1 MKHISSAVGR
11 PGIIALRLGRR
22 GVTMVSAVLL
32 VFAAAGAVAQ
42 VPGEAR
48 TVVPG
53 AGEAAAGALG
63 TELGDRLSIALSSP
77 DYPVT
82 PGDTYELVFTVGG
95 ELTTTVVTVAS
106 NYALNLNLFG
116 TIDTRGLNYL
126 ELRRQVEEAVTEAYP
141 QSLPSFRL
149 VSVGLFEVTI
159 RGAIDET
166 TRVNAWGLSRLSDLV
181 QPLLRP
187 YSSSRRVLVTS
198 ATAGPRTFDLFSA
211 INLGETDENPRVR
224 PGDSVR
230 VLPVGSLVTVRGEVN
245 RPGRYEIL
253 SGDTLSNAVEYAGG
267 FAPNADASSVRLD
280 RAQDGR
286 TSTDRYDISDPD
298 AEGPVLRDSD
308 QITVYSGLRS
318 RPLVFIE
325 GALEPTAEETA
336 AEGQTIEIVEEDM
349 QDVEAGYLRIAEF
362 HHDGL
367 MLSDVIIALR
377 GRIATFADLGRTS
390 VLRAADGE
398 VVEVDG
404 SQLLYGYGDSEDVRL
419 EPFDTIFIPSRRVSV
434 LVSGPVAEPGLYLYV
449 PGQTAEYYIRRAGG
463 YDREISAT
471 GEYMILD
478 SAGNERPP
486 GSKVRPGDRIE
497 VQRNNFVYQFN
508 RHFPVIISGLS
519 IVTTVISVL
528 TLINQ

>member
-1 MKHISSAVGR
+1 MRFSPSTAGNPDIVALARVRSAV
-11 PGIIALRLGRR
+11 ILLCLLLL
-22 GVTMVSAVLL
+22 SAGSV
-32 VFAAAGAVAQ
+32 AAQ
-42 VPGEAR
+42 VPEEAR

-63 TELGDRLSIALSSP
+63 TELSDRLSIAVSSP

-82 PGDTYELVFTVGG
+82 PGDTYELIFTVGG

-106 NYALNLNLFG
+106 NYTLNLNIFG
-116 TIDTRGLNYL
+116 TIDTRGLNYV
-126 ELRRQVEEAVTEAYP
+126 ELRSQVENAVTEAYP
-141 QSLPSFRL
+141 QSMPAFRL
-149 VSVGLFEVTI
+149 VSIGLFEVTI
-159 RGAIDET
+159 HGAIDET
-166 TRVNAWGLSRLSDLV
+166 TRVNAWGLSRLGDVV
-181 QPLLRP
+181 QPLLRS

-198 ATAGPRTFDLFSA
+198 ATTGPRTYDLFSA
-211 INLGETDENPRVR
+211 INLGETAENPRVR
-224 PGDSVR
+224 PGDAVR

-253 SGDTLSNAVEYAGG
+253 PGDTLSNAVEYAGG
-267 FAPNADASSVRLD
+267 FAPNADAAGVRLD
-280 RAQDGR
+280 RARDGR
-286 TSTDRYDISDPD
+286 TSTDRYDISGAD
-298 AEGPVLRDSD
+298 ADGPELRDSD

-325 GALEPTAEETA
+325 GALEPTDEETA
-336 AEGQTIEIVEEDM
+336 AAGQTIEIVEEDM
-349 QDVEAGYLRIAEF
+349 QDVEAGYLRIAEY
-362 HHDGL
+362 HHEGL
-367 MLSDVIIALR
+367 MLSDVIVSLR
-377 GRIATFADLGRTS
+377 SRIATFADLGRTS

-404 SQLLYGYGDSEDVRL
+404 SQLLYGYGDSTDVRL
-419 EPFDTIFIPSRRVSV
+419 EPFDTVFIPSRRVSV
-434 LVSGPVAEPGLYLYV
+434 LVTGPVAEPGLYLYV
-449 PGQTAEYYIRRAGG
+449 PGQSAEYYIRRAGG
-463 YDREISAT
+463 YDREVSAT

-519 IVTTVISVL
+519 IVTTVISIL